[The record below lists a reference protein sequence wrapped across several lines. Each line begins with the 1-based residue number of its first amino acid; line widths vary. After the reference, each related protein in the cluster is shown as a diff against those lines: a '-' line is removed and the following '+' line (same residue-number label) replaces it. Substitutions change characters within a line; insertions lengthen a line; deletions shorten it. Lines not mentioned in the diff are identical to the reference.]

1 MERRFEGMDRRT
13 FLKVSSMVAAGCA
26 AAPGIAQE
34 AKAPEPVYRTLG
46 RTGLKVTVVSLGAMQ
61 VTESA
66 VMQAAFDRGVNYVD
80 TARGYAGGNNER
92 VVGTALQGY
101 RDKVLVGTKSRLGDK
116 ASILRSIEESLAAL
130 KIDYVD
136 VLQLH
141 NLSSRDQVLN
151 AEAKEAMAE
160 IRKQGKARF
169 LGVTTHKNEVEILNA
184 VVEDKFYDTV
194 LVAYNFKSGPELK
207 EAIAKAA
214 KAGVGII
221 AMKTQAGGY
230 NTKELGDVSPHQA
243 ALKWALQDENVSMA
257 VPGML
262 DLAQV
267 QEDIAV
273 MEMMKLTQ
281 GERRILE
288 RYGQAIEGTYCHRCG
303 ECEPTCPLRVDIPTV
318 NRCLMYAEGYRD
330 LPLAKGTYRQLAR
343 DVSASACG
351 QCSECVARCPRG
363 IDIGRKMEAARQLF
377 A

>member
-1 MERRFEGMDRRT
+1 MERRLEGMDRRA
-13 FLKVSSMVAAGCA
+13 FLKVSSIVAAGYA
-26 AAPGIAQE
+26 AAPASAQE
-34 AKAPEPVYRTLG
+34 AKTLEPVYRTLG

-80 TARGYAGGNNER
+80 TARAYAGGNNER
-92 VVGTALQGY
+92 VVGVALQGY
-101 RDKVLVGTKSRLGDK
+101 RDKVLVGTKCRFGGK
-116 ASILRSIEESLAAL
+116 AAILRSIEESLTAL

-141 NLSSRDQVLN
+141 SLTSRDQVLN
-151 AEAKEAMAE
+151 AEAKEALAE

-169 LGVTTHKNEVEILNA
+169 LGVTTHKNEVEVLNA
-184 VVEDKFYDTV
+184 VVEDKFFDTV

-207 EAIAKAA
+207 EAITKAA

-267 QEDIAV
+267 QEDTAV
-273 MEMMKLTQ
+273 MGMMKLTQ

-288 RYGQAIEGTYCHRCG
+288 RYGQVIEGTYCHRCG

-330 LPLAKGTYRQLAR
+330 LPLARGTYRQLAR
-343 DVSASACG
+343 EVSAAVCN
-351 QCSECVARCPRG
+351 QCSECVALCPRG